1 MAWVKG
7 CIRPSDTYGTP
18 HLRIRRCVE
27 FRSFYLVV
35 VGDRQLGGLVDAAA
49 VVGLADPAFHA
60 LAGPWA
66 KPFQRSGPWT
76 AQVGTWCYRR
86 GMGVRKLSVAL
97 EESVAAQ
104 AADAAQ
110 RSGVSLSAWLN
121 AAAERALLI
130 ERGLAGVAGWEA
142 EHGALSGDE
151 LAWADSVL
159 DRSVTD
165 RAAS

>member
-1 MAWVKG
+1 
-7 CIRPSDTYGTP
+7 
-18 HLRIRRCVE
+18 
-27 FRSFYLVV
+27 
-35 VGDRQLGGLVDAAA
+35 
-49 VVGLADPAFHA
+49 
-60 LAGPWA
+60 
-66 KPFQRSGPWT
+66 
-76 AQVGTWCYRR
+76 
-86 GMGVRKLSVAL
+86 MGVRKLSVAL

-110 RSGVSLSAWLN
+110 RRGVSLSAWLN

-130 ERGLAGVAGWEA
+130 ERGLAGMAEWEA
-142 EHGALSGDE
+142 EQGELSVEE

>member
-1 MAWVKG
+1 
-7 CIRPSDTYGTP
+7 
-18 HLRIRRCVE
+18 
-27 FRSFYLVV
+27 
-35 VGDRQLGGLVDAAA
+35 
-49 VVGLADPAFHA
+49 
-60 LAGPWA
+60 
-66 KPFQRSGPWT
+66 
-76 AQVGTWCYRR
+76 
-86 GMGVRKLSVAL
+86 MGVRKLSVAL

-110 RSGVSLSAWLN
+110 RRGVSLSAWLN

-130 ERGLAGVAGWEA
+130 ERGLAGIAEWEA
-142 EHGALSGDE
+142 EQGELSVEE